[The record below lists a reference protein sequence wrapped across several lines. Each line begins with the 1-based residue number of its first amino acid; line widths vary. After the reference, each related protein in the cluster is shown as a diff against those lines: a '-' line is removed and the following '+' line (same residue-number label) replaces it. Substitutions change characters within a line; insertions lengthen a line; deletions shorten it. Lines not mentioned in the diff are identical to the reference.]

1 MFPEEAR
8 EKENTHSHRLNL
20 LYRPQKRNNHN
31 EINGKPNPLQN
42 YRNVL
47 VCRDLVN
54 MDEPVWSNSMCNK
67 IGRLSQGWG
76 KHAGTNTIDFVSYK
90 DKPKD
95 RREAYMRAVCGIIP
109 QTTQNH
115 TTRLT
120 SRGNIIDYPGEV
132 ITPTSDLTTMKL
144 HVNSAISEI
153 K

>member
-1 MFPEEAR
+1 MILEVDKTPKIEIRVEITSTHNYNTRSSTKRVKHVTTIKNAPKMFPEEAR

-67 IGRLSQGWG
+67 IGRLS
-76 KHAGTNTIDFVSYK
+76 
-90 DKPKD
+90 
-95 RREAYMRAVCGIIP
+95 
-109 QTTQNH
+109 
-115 TTRLT
+115 
-120 SRGNIIDYPGEV
+120 
-132 ITPTSDLTTMKL
+132 
-144 HVNSAISEI
+144 
-153 K
+153 